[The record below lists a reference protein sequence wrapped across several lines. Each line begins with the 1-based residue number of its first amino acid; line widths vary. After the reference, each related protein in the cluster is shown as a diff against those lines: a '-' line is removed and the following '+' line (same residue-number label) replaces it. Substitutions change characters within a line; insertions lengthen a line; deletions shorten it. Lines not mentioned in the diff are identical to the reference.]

1 MQGVKFD
8 ELFEENKAWDNLE
21 KLRERNSNLLFQFK
35 VFVVQNDLAVNFDE
49 VHELA
54 QSMFRV
60 YIDFLKKKNEY

>member
-54 QSMFRV
+54 QGMFRV